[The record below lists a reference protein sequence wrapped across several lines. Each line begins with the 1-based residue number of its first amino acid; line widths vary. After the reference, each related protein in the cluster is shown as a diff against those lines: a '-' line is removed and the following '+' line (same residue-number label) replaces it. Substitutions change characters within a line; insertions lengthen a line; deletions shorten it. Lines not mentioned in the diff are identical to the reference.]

1 MIPVTKVFIITSF
14 IKARRLTLG
23 KQENQNSFY
32 LSGGNLN
39 NLKCQT
45 KEKILSVVTNWQL
58 ANQTEFLLAFKN
70 HLRLYSSTGVSK
82 LLM

>member
-1 MIPVTKVFIITSF
+1 MKFEKAIWISEIISCSSF
-14 IKARRLTLG
+14 T
-23 KQENQNSFY
+23 QHSQFY

-45 KEKILSVVTNWQL
+45 REKILSVVTNWQL